1 MMQACDGSYVWEGG
15 RTRENRYLRRESRLK
30 GEKRC
35 ERHDTPIS
43 LQIQRSHPYK
53 HSTAPTFMSPH
64 SHLFLMLSFFIPNFP
79 APSFISLFLTSA
91 DSQHSHFSAYDVLGT
106 TKLCLKKIEE
116 AETHV
121 QPFFHHLFP
130 PNRRLQKCFHLFL
143 FSIYKCELYIYIS
156 PIKTLTIN
164 LRPQLWLD

>member
-106 TKLCLKKIEE
+106 TKLCLKKNWRSRDPCSTLLPPPLPSKQE
-116 AETHV
+116 ASEV
-121 QPFFHHLFP
+121 LPPISFFD
-130 PNRRLQKCFHLFL
+130 LQVWIVHIHK
-143 FSIYKCELYIYIS
+143 
-156 PIKTLTIN
+156 P
-164 LRPQLWLD
+164 D